1 MNELIKI
8 LFAPL
13 IQALS
18 KYYRQTITGIMIILI
33 FWLIDSNRQ
42 DTKDNNDGC
51 KEDLKEARKEISELN
66 KILLQNVLND
76 KELKNQTAKNDSIV
90 RKQSAQDIK
99 QVMP

>member
-42 DTKDNNDGC
+42 ESKDDKDSC
-51 KEDLKEARKEISELN
+51 KEDLKEARREISELN

-90 RKQSAQDIK
+90 RKQSEQDIK